1 MTNKPGAPAKPSE
14 SKIRVL
20 VVDDEPKVVELIK
33 RKLEA
38 HSYDV
43 VTASNGEQAL
53 WHACN
58 QRLDLILLDVFMPLM
73 DGFEVLTRLKA
84 NTQTS
89 QIPVVVCTILA
100 HERLA
105 FALGAADFIR
115 KPVSRSTFLAT
126 LDVQLNRQP
135 REAG

>member
-1 MTNKPGAPAKPSE
+1 MTNKPGAPAKPSG

-53 WHACN
+53 RHACS

-84 NTQTS
+84 NTHTS
-89 QIPVVVCTILA
+89 RIPVVMVTAKSDTLSIFRSKDLWA
-100 HERLA
+100 V
-105 FALGAADFIR
+105 DYVV
-115 KPVSRSTFLAT
+115 KPFD
-126 LDVQLNRQP
+126 LDVLLKTVKRCA
-135 REAG
+135 RLKL